1 MSGFNGMTAHNPFP
15 MLEGEQ
21 YLSLTTYRKDGRAVP
36 TPVWFAQDGDRLYI
50 FTLGNAGKIKRLRH
64 TSKVEIAPCDARG
77 TIHGD
82 SVSAQAQL
90 HTADSAVGQQ
100 ADAALNQ
107 KYGLLKRLFG
117 VIYWLR
123 RTSRMF
129 IEIRPIS

>member
-21 YLSLTTYRKDGRAVP
+21 YLSLTTYRKDGRAVL
-36 TPVWFAQDGDRLYI
+36 TPVWFAQNGDKLYI
-50 FTLGNAGKIKRLRH
+50 FTLGNAGKITRLHH
-64 TSKVEIAPCDARG
+64 TSKVEIAPCDGRG

-82 SVSAQAQL
+82 SVSAQASL
-90 HTADSAVGQQ
+90 HTADSAVGQK

-107 KYGLLKRLFG
+107 KYGLLKRVLG

-123 RTSRMF
+123 RSSRMF
-129 IEIRPIS
+129 IEVRPIG